1 MIEVSKKLEWK
12 RDPTFSFHS
21 LQNVLARRGNPRGDG
36 TVPSGSSRSKGIIHG
51 NVFVVDEDIDL
62 LDPIF
67 QNGGKVN
74 PDWRPSRNGVKGNL
88 KGKPDMSSKL
98 LEENITTDKKGDAA
112 GRASSL
118 FPRKPSDDVI
128 DLDVEG
134 VTKKPPVRFSAHPD
148 SPSKPRLSTDPSI
161 LRDVTDER
169 LKFVSPTPQV
179 TISGPSVKAV
189 DVDRTP
195 VTNNRISK
203 INNKVPEN
211 EQPGTVTVLHR
222 DSDLV
227 VGSDGKMY
235 RLRRG
240 PPGRIGAP
248 GPEVS
253 SPKVLLWFLES

>member
-1 MIEVSKKLEWK
+1 M
-12 RDPTFSFHS
+12 
-21 LQNVLARRGNPRGDG
+21 LARQGNPRGDG
-36 TVPSGSSRSKGIIHG
+36 TVPSGSSRSKGLIHG

-67 QNGGKVN
+67 QNGGKFN
-74 PDWRPSRNGVKGNL
+74 PDWRPSRNGVKGDL

-128 DLDVEG
+128 DLDIEG
-134 VTKKPPVRFSAHPD
+134 VTKKPPVRFSAHPN
-148 SPSKPRLSTDPSI
+148 SPSNPGLSTDPSI

-189 DVDRTP
+189 DEDRRQ
-195 VTNNRISK
+195 VTNNHISK
-203 INNKVPEN
+203 INNKVPKN
-211 EQPGTVTVLHR
+211 EQPGTVTVIYR

-227 VGSDGKMY
+227 VGSDGKKY

-240 PPGRIGAP
+240 PRGRIGAP

-253 SPKVLLWFLES
+253 SLKVLLWFLES